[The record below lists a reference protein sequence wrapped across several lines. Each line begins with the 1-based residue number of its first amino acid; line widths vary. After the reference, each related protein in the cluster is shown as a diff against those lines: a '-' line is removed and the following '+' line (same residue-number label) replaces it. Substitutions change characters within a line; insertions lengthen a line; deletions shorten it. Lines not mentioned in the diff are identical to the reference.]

1 MKVVEVNGKPVVK
14 LSDSTGKTM
23 CHDEGYI
30 NYVKSVYNYKS
41 IDEMTTDEIRA
52 ILPDF
57 VDVWLKDIYTP
68 VGEPA

>member
-1 MKVVEVNGKPVVK
+1 
-14 LSDSTGKTM
+14 M

-41 IDEMTTDEIRA
+41 IDEMTTEEIRA
-52 ILPDF
+52 MLPAF

-68 VGEPA
+68 VGEAA